1 MSQQPPPPPQ
11 QPPYGGQPPYGAP
24 PPYAAPPKKPRPRA
38 LWFVVG
44 GVLLVLAPL
53 VFVGALFS
61 VLRPLTQEDAV
72 FAADGQPHQVSVD
85 ADAERALF
93 SEDGSPVSCSATD
106 GSGEEIE
113 FRNVTGEFTINEWQA
128 LGRFDTGDGELT
140 FTCENASGSDVRIA
154 QLPSTATFVVGL
166 LVGLIV
172 PLVLGLAG
180 IVILIVTGVLFATRP
195 PRSRNAATESGPPS
209 GPGTPAS

>member
-53 VFVGALFS
+53 VFVGALFT

-72 FAADGQPHQVSVD
+72 FRADRTGRSRSISPPNE
-85 ADAERALF
+85 ERALF
-93 SEDGSPVSCSATD
+93 NDPLRTRRLHGHRWVAPAT
-106 GSGEEIE
+106 IE
-113 FRNVTGEFTINEWQA
+113 FRGISGDFTYQSWTA
-128 LGRFDTGDGELT
+128 LARFDTGDGDVT
-140 FTCENASGSDVRIA
+140 FDCSGDGDQSEVRIA
-154 QLPSTATFVVGL
+154 QLPSTGTFIAGL

-172 PLVLGLAG
+172 PLVLGLIG
-180 IVILIVTGVLFATRP
+180 IVILIVTGVLWATRP
-195 PRSRNAATESGPPS
+195 PRPKKTGPPS
-209 GPGTPAS
+209 EPGTPAS

>member
-72 FAADGQPHQVSVD
+72 FVADGQAHTVD
-85 ADAERALF
+85 LPAGEERALF
-93 SEDGSPVSCSATD
+93 YEDLSDASCTGVGANGD
-106 GSGEEIE
+106 PIDL
-113 FRNVTGEFTINEWQA
+113 RPITGEFTYNEWTA
-128 LGRFDTGDGELT
+128 VGRFDTGDGAVT
-140 FTCENASGSDVRIA
+140 FTCQSAEGDEEVRIA
-154 QLPSTATFVVGL
+154 QLPSTGTFIAGL

-172 PLVLGLAG
+172 PLVLGLIG
-180 IVILIVTGVLFATRP
+180 IVILIVTGVLWATRP
-195 PRSRNAATESGPPS
+195 PRTQKTGPPS
-209 GPGTPAS
+209 EPGTPAS